1 MVLHAYLQMRNA
13 ATYGYCLKN
22 VFSEA
27 NEGKANTPAPALSD
41 SMLSKVVLDIVI
53 CFDNL
58 FLWNAGNGANKS
70 LLHGLSDLHFGVR
83 LMLLTELDDKKDLAV
98 ET

>member
-1 MVLHAYLQMRNA
+1 MLHAYLQMRNA

-53 CFDNL
+53 CFDL
-58 FLWNAGNGANKS
+58 FLRNAGNGANKS
-70 LLHGLSDLHFGVR
+70 LLHGRLYDLHFGVR